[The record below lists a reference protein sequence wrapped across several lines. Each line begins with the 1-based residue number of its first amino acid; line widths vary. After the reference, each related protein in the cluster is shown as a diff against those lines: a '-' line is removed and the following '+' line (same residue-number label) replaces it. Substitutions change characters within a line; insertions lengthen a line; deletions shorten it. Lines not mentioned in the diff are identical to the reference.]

1 MNEPGGPTVT
11 VLLATFNAEA
21 WLQAQL
27 DSIALQRGVRIITY
41 ASDDRSSDGTVA
53 QLEQA
58 AAVLHLHMLPTLP
71 HRLGN
76 ANRNFLRLIRDCPLD
91 QAQYFALA
99 DHDDVWLPDK
109 LCRAIDQLA
118 ITGADAYS
126 SNVTAFWA
134 DGRQKLLVKS
144 GPQQR
149 FDHLFESAGPGCTFV
164 FPRRSFA
171 HLQHWVRQNFAKL
184 QAVKVHDWLI
194 YAHARHN
201 QWRWHID
208 TESQLRYRQHV
219 RNEIGANAGLSA
231 ALERWRQ
238 IRSGDYRR
246 DVLAIAQAV
255 GDQSIVTR
263 ALFRLRWADRL
274 RLAMLANQ
282 CRRKRADRLL
292 LALFFLSMPKP

>member
-27 DSIALQRGVRIITY
+27 DSIASQRGVRIITY

-71 HRLGN
+71 HRLGS

-91 QAQYFALA
+91 KAQYFALA

-109 LCRAIDQLA
+109 LRRAIEQLA
-118 ITGADAYS
+118 FTGADAYS

-144 GPQQR
+144 DPQRR

-164 FPRRSFA
+164 FPHRTFVR
-171 HLQHWVRQNFAKL
+171 LQDWVRQDFSNL
-184 QAVKVHDWLI
+184 QSVKVHDWLI
-194 YAHARHN
+194 YAHARRHH
-201 QWRWHID
+201 WRWHID
-208 TESQLRYRQHV
+208 AESKLRYRQHAL
-219 RNEIGANAGLSA
+219 NEIGANAGAYA
-231 ALERWRQ
+231 ALQRWRQ

-255 GDQSIVTR
+255 GDDSIVSR
-263 ALFRLRWADRL
+263 SLSRFGWLDRL
-274 RLAMLANQ
+274 RLVTLAGQ
-282 CRRKRADRLL
+282 CRRKSADRFL
-292 LALFFLSMPKP
+292 LALFFLAMPKP